1 MREFSTNKT
10 TCPKC
15 GGELVNIKNY
25 NEVSLKDLLK
35 EIKEIPSTLKTETLI
50 KYDGRCVRCG
60 KETKQVSYIKFL
72 LEGGEEDIFNLET
85 ICNDCLKI
93 KHKVRTSYHKLNSL
107 DDDLLNLIFFTT
119 DVYNLFS
126 TREEKIIY
134 ISENEKDIDS
144 LISDMEYKFS
154 FVEKLNDFDSDF
166 EEIEQSFNIPK
177 ELTNFK
183 DKVYYLIL
191 HASTNELE
199 GILNEGPY
207 LNKFIDYLESL
218 DVKIFDLLCKI
229 FDLDSSKSKS
239 ENIENLVSYYST
251 DEIELEIVFIEL
263 KLELFDELL
272 NLGDATFKNFL
283 YYLGEDDSQDS
294 NREEIV
300 KSMLNDY
307 ENSKDYDNLIKF
319 KFYIDKAQ
327 EKTTR
332 DLFFK
337 KINDLYEKVFYYLTQ
352 ILNVPDLASKDAKIN
367 QILENND
374 YKTINWAI
382 NKAFSKFEIYNKLCD
397 LEPFTFELMSDELNI
412 SSALSEEEKYDYIAL
427 NYEINDV
434 EQLIKDLK
442 IKINLFNRISNFDD
456 RKLKYLHHFCDAKGK
471 SKEEKIKNIVQ
482 NNSKKD
488 LDSIFRKISTKIKQ
502 ADGLKGLDQIM
513 LDYLF
518 DYYNLDS
525 DLSIEDKSDYLILNH
540 DKREINKVINLAEE
554 KLSIYHKLIQLDD
567 RRLKYL
573 YHFCDAKGKSKEEK
587 INYILKNSFEDI
599 PIKINEIESKL
610 MFANKLENLEDYVFN
625 WVFKSYSVQNILSK
639 VDKCDYLV
647 LNFDDI
653 DIDKKIGI
661 AIDRYNL
668 YKTVYDLNDKVYEY
682 LLYELGISDLE
693 SKEEQI
699 DAIID
704 SNSDEKIDAAI
715 MLSKSRYEYA
725 KKIRALESGVF
736 DLLCKYFSVNEK
748 LEFEE
753 KIDYLVLNFDNTD
766 IYNKICIA
774 IESYYLY
781 KIIYD
786 LNDKVYEYLLY
797 ELGIPD
803 LESKEEQIDAI
814 IDSNSEDKISS
825 AIMLS
830 KSRYEYAK
838 KIRALDDNIFDILCE
853 NLSVSGSS
861 KDDKIDDLLF
871 KYDINYLKS
880 EKTKIERRVD
890 LFNKLN
896 NLDNRLFKILEHK
909 LSVPD
914 FESKEDK
921 INYILDNNI
930 KEIPNLMGE
939 ITNDLI
945 FSKELEELDDYVF
958 NNLSKILNVPDGLSK
973 VEKCDYIVS
982 YYTKLEIS
990 TNIRKSQNRFKEFSR
1005 LKDLDGKLFD
1015 YSSFIL
1021 MNESDDS
1028 KEICQ
1033 FNKLLKEEKTDY
1045 LLDNYTATQIN
1056 DAINLSTE
1064 KLKLYDTFNSLKKNT
1079 FTHLSLYM
1087 GVPDY
1092 CSTQEEKIDYLV
1104 LNNENEILMDKLNYI
1119 RERMEV
1125 FERLDIL
1132 NDKTFSYLEME
1143 LNLNEEDIKF
1153 DSSYNLTDR
1162 EEKIHYILLNKKGH
1176 IFEPL
1181 SKAENKNKLNEKLN
1195 SLKDIIFNVLCDVL
1209 MVPKEGYAI
1218 NDSRENKIDYLI
1230 SNYSI
1235 PEIEDEIGI
1244 IEKIEKIFI
1253 KLDFKDNRIVL
1264 YFKDYLNLSLNQVN
1278 LDKESKIKLLFKNN
1292 SNEDINKTI
1301 ERINEKLS
1309 LFDKLDHLMDSTFKL
1324 LILDFHI
1331 NDSLSKKEKIDC
1343 LVNNF
1348 DKEEINKEIEFIKE
1362 NIILYNEISEFE
1374 DKKLSLLFK
1383 DLADPGTFDLN
1394 EEKIWNILKNNT
1406 ISKIQ
1411 KCIDL
1416 ADEKLNL
1423 YNKICLF
1430 DNLFLELFCN
1440 RFDINFDSKNQSDK
1454 EEAIFSILLNFTYEM
1469 VQTNY
1474 QFVLDKIDLSN
1485 RYFDKIISFSDKYF
1499 NQFFNEFDLDDKRIF
1514 PLIDFKANFLSKEK
1528 IKERKTEYVLFNNE
1542 ENKINGVYELIYEKE
1557 NICIKLKNLNNWS
1570 FDHACFKLN
1579 IHKKNSKEE
1588 TIDNIIETMPLDM
1601 INDIFKQIEI
1611 RKANYYKLKSLD
1623 EPVFAALTKFSN
1635 VPSGYIEKNQK
1646 INYLL
1651 YNFSANM
1658 IEENI
1663 SSIQKD
1669 VEKIT
1674 NKLSEN
1680 EEISNYIF
1688 DSLNID
1694 DNLGFEE
1701 KLIQLFKSETIEEIN
1716 KKILRRNVGN
1726 RVEKGFKGLMKG
1738 FRKRFR

>member
-239 ENIENLVSYYST
+239 ENIENLVSCYST

-587 INYILKNSFEDI
+587 INYILKNSFEDL
-599 PIKINEIESKL
+599 PMRINEMESKL
-610 MFANKLENLEDYVFN
+610 MFANKIENLEDYVFN
-625 WVFKSYSVQNILSK
+625 WIFKSYSVQNILSK

-668 YKTVYDLNDKVYEY
+668 YKIIFGLNDKVYEY
-682 LLYELGISDLE
+682 LLYEL
-693 SKEEQI
+693 
-699 DAIID
+699 A
-704 SNSDEKIDAAI
+704 
-715 MLSKSRYEYA
+715 
-725 KKIRALESGVF
+725 
-736 DLLCKYFSVNEK
+736 
-748 LEFEE
+748 
-753 KIDYLVLNFDNTD
+753 
-766 IYNKICIA
+766 
-774 IESYYLY
+774 
-781 KIIYD
+781 
-786 LNDKVYEYLLY
+786 
-797 ELGIPD
+797 IPD
-803 LESKEEQIDAI
+803 LESKKEQIDTI
-814 IDSNSEDKISS
+814 IDNNSEDKISS

-838 KIRALDDNIFDILCE
+838 KIRTLDDNVFDILCE

-861 KDDKIDDLLF
+861 KDDKIDELLI

-880 EKTKIERRVD
+880 EKTKIERRVE
-890 LFNKLN
+890 LFNKLYT
-896 NLDNRLFKILEHK
+896 LDNRLFKILEHK

-914 FESKEDK
+914 LESKEDK

-939 ITNDLI
+939 ITKDLI
-945 FSKELEELDDYVF
+945 FSKELEELEDYVF

-982 YYTKLEIS
+982 YYTKMEIS

-1015 YSSFIL
+1015 YSSYIL

-1028 KEICQ
+1028 KEIYQ

-1064 KLKLYDTFNSLKKNT
+1064 KIKLYDTLNSLKKNT

-1104 LNNENEILMDKLNYI
+1104 LNNENEILMDNLNYI

-1209 MVPKEGYAI
+1209 MFPKEGYVI

-1253 KLDFKDNRIVL
+1253 KLDFKDNRIAL

-1278 LDKESKIKLLFKNN
+1278 LDKESKIKLFFKNN
-1292 SNEDINKTI
+1292 SSEDIKKAI
-1301 ERINEKLS
+1301 EHINEKLS
-1309 LFDKLDHLMDSTFKL
+1309 FFDKLDHLMDSTFKL

-1383 DLADPGTFDLN
+1383 DLAGSETSDSN
-1394 EEKIWNILKNNT
+1394 EGKIWNILKNNT
-1406 ISKIQ
+1406 IIKIQ

-1454 EEAIFSILLNFTYEM
+1454 EEVIFSILLNFTYEM
-1469 VQTNY
+1469 VHTNY

-1485 RYFDKIISFSDKYF
+1485 RYFDEIISFSDKYF

-1557 NICIKLKNLNNWS
+1557 NICIKLRNLNNWS

-1611 RKANYYKLKSLD
+1611 RKTNYYKLKSLD

-1663 SSIQKD
+1663 SSIQKG